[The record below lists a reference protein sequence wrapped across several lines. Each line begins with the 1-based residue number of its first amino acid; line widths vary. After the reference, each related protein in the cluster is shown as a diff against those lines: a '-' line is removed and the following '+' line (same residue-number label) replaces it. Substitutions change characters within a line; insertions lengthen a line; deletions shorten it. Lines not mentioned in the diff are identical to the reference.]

1 MGLGVLVVFVVV
13 VALIGVIWWLE
24 SVPPDDPWMLENQH
38 RLSHH
43 YADGMGPGSVDHRL
57 QEAAAKKSAERDV
70 QLNSIW
76 LAHTTPMSRLRRI
89 S

>member
-1 MGLGVLVVFVVV
+1 MGLSMLMVFVVV
-13 VALIGVIWWLE
+13 VALIGVVWWLE

-43 YADGMGPGSVDHRL
+43 YADGMGPGSVDHKL
-57 QEAAAKKSAERDV
+57 QEEASKKSIERDV

-76 LAHTTPMSRLRRI
+76 FAYTARVSRLRRI